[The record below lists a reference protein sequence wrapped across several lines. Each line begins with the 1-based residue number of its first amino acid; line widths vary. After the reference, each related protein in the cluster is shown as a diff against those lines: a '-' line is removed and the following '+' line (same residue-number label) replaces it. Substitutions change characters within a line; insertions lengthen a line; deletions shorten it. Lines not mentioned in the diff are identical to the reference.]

1 MVDELTPRARV
12 LLDAVEREAEAR
24 RRALAAPTDTGAD
37 RTDRTGRTDVHV
49 NAVLLAALELGVAGL
64 ERSEVA
70 DRLRSEQ
77 GISAPDPLLDA
88 VFGTGSPPRARLRRT
103 TGA

>member
-24 RRALAAPTDTGAD
+24 RRRLAAAADAGGPDAAD
-37 RTDRTGRTDVHV
+37 RPDVRV
-49 NAVLLAALELGVAGL
+49 DAVLLAALELGVAGL

-70 DRLRSEQ
+70 DRLRAEQ
-77 GISAPDPLLDA
+77 GVAPDKLLDA
-88 VFGTGSPPRARLRRT
+88 VFGTGSPPRTRLRRA
-103 TGA
+103 TGG